1 VEDNRP
7 LGVITFRDVV
17 AVVSAVRLDT
27 FCGPTAEVRMQDL
40 RWIGPRAC
48 RHEEV
53 VELVMRDS
61 PVVPARFATLFS
73 SRSLLLAWLETHYE
87 TLAQALHQ
95 FASHEEW
102 AVKATLDRRKA
113 EAPLLAAALA
123 RRTPSASPGVR
134 YLEERRIRAGIG
146 QELSA
151 FVKEL
156 CERLHDE
163 VRGYAAEFRERSV
176 GQKEPETEG
185 TPILNWAFLVS
196 SDRVGEFRACVQRTA
211 AAQLEHGVVIEC
223 SGPWPPYSF
232 CPSCGV
238 DDAK

>member
-1 VEDNRP
+1 
-7 LGVITFRDVV
+7 
-17 AVVSAVRLDT
+17 
-27 FCGPTAEVRMQDL
+27 M
-40 RWIGPRAC
+40 
-48 RHEEV
+48 
-53 VELVMRDS
+53 
-61 PVVPARFATLFS
+61 
-73 SRSLLLAWLETHYE
+73 
-87 TLAQALHQ
+87 
-95 FASHEEW
+95 
-102 AVKATLDRRKA
+102 KATLDRRKA

-123 RRTPSASPGVR
+123 RRAPSVSPGVR

-156 CERLHDE
+156 CERLHHE

-176 GQKEPETEG
+176 GQKESETGG
-185 TPILNWAFLVS
+185 TPVLNWAFLVS

-211 AAQLEHGVVIEC
+211 AAHVEQGVVIEC

-232 CPSCGV
+232 CPSFGA